1 MIKKTLH
8 VSACFTCIVCN
19 KDLSHDQFI
28 LDDQKQIFCS
38 EDYAKKKAYRCT
50 TCRKPI
56 VPTEGQTKAPR
67 LRAMGKDY
75 HPDCFKCEA
84 RDSFKEHFYERN
96 FLQMT
101 SRNLSSFQDCGLV
114 LDARQKGRECYPHKN
129 HIFCLKCN
137 RKKLS
142 SDESS
147 SGSEAEN

>member
-1 MIKKTLH
+1 MVRTNSAAFH
-8 VSACFTCIVCN
+8 TACFTCIVCN

-75 HPDCFKCEA
+75 HPDCFKCE
-84 RDSFKEHFYERN
+84 
-96 FLQMT
+96 
-101 SRNLSSFQDCGLV
+101 DCGLV